1 VVQPRPGPRHAGPFD
16 VDRVVEVLAL
26 AFYDDPLWSWAFPDP
41 LRRRDQHRQLWR
53 LFVEG
58 AMRFLGVWLT
68 ADGSATSVWSPP
80 GENEFSAA
88 EEARFEPL
96 INELLGEQA
105 WRAFEAF
112 ALLDQAHPHD
122 EPHYFLSLLGTDPEQ
137 RGHGHGLGLL
147 ADNLVQVDAERM
159 PAYLEASNP
168 ANVELYRRYG
178 FEVIAAVQPS
188 DGAPEVATMWR
199 ERRAYSR

>member
-1 VVQPRPGPRHAGPFD
+1 VSQPRPAPTLAGSAD
-16 VDRVVEVLAL
+16 VDRVVEVLAG
-26 AFYDDPLWSWAFPDP
+26 AFNSDPLWGWAFPDP
-41 LRRRDQHRQLWR
+41 QRRREQHRQLWQ
-53 LFVEG
+53 LCVEA
-58 AMRFLGVWLT
+58 AMRFPSVWLAAGGT
-68 ADGSATSVWSPP
+68 AASVWIPP
-80 GENEFSAA
+80 GESEFSAA

-96 INELLGEQA
+96 VNELLGDQA

-112 ALLDQAHPHD
+112 ALLEQVHPHD
-122 EPHYFLSLLGTDPEQ
+122 QPHYYLSLLGTDPQQ

-147 ADNLVQVDAERM
+147 ADNLVRIDEEGM

-178 FEVIAAVQPS
+178 FEVVNSVQPS

-199 ERRAYSR
+199 EARA